1 MKYRKYDPMVK
12 KLIIESRNKNLF
24 PELNIP
30 RTTINYWLNHS
41 REVTTS
47 DKAST
52 YEVAL
57 KSIDNEL
64 YKEKAKSFILKECI
78 SHTFKNSE
86 FYDSKSKKTRKFII
100 ELIEDYKEILA
111 IKEIIACLGI
121 SSSTY
126 YRWRSEVLGC
136 TYNDNK
142 KCSVSRPSQLTMEE
156 QRKLVHFANSK
167 QFKKFS
173 TVSLMYYCKRKN
185 LLNCSLESWYKYLR
199 LYGIDRRNKRF
210 KKITYRN
217 GLRAKSVDEYWHIDI
232 TEIKFGSKTKA
243 YFQIVVD
250 NYSRMIVGWKLSLN
264 KKMDLTYKT
273 LMKSF
278 VRSPDFQGAII
289 SDKGT
294 ENTGETPVR
303 LLLGRGIR
311 KLIAKKD
318 IRYSNSMVEAVFR
331 QLKQKFILN
340 SVESY
345 QALYRLLYKFVHQY
359 NNIIPHTM
367 LEGATPSEAYKD
379 EFDREEF
386 IKAFRSNKDEAF
398 KERQASF
405 KKCQKCYKK
414 SWSQL

>member
-1 MKYRKYDPMVK
+1 M
-12 KLIIESRNKNLF
+12 
-24 PELNIP
+24 
-30 RTTINYWLNHS
+30 
-41 REVTTS
+41 
-47 DKAST
+47 
-52 YEVAL
+52 
-57 KSIDNEL
+57 
-64 YKEKAKSFILKECI
+64 
-78 SHTFKNSE
+78 
-86 FYDSKSKKTRKFII
+86 
-100 ELIEDYKEILA
+100 A
-111 IKEIIACLGI
+111 IKEILNCLGI
-121 SSSTY
+121 SNSTY
-126 YRWRSEVLGC
+126 YRWRSEILGC
-136 TYNDNK
+136 AYNDNK

-156 QRKLVHFANSK
+156 QRKLVSFANSK

-232 TEIKFGSKTKA
+232 TEIKFGNKTKA
-243 YFQIVVD
+243 YFQVVVD

-289 SDKGT
+289 SDNGT
-294 ENTGETPVR
+294 ENIGESPVR

-311 KLIAKKD
+311 QLIAKKD

-340 SVESY
+340 AVESY

-359 NNIIPHTM
+359 NNVIPHTM
-367 LEGATPSEAYKD
+367 LLGATPSETYNN

-386 IKAFRSNKDEAF
+386 IKEFKSNKKEALIR
-398 KERQASF
+398 RQASF
-405 KKCQKCYKK
+405 KKCQICFKK
-414 SWSQL
+414 NWSQL